1 MTPHG
6 HGHGCSPEN
15 VSCVSTLSDPGRRK
29 REDQDHTNLPPLA
42 QRRAD
47 DLHPRG
53 STLSA
58 GFSGCRARH
67 LCSRAPPGLRGH
79 SAIQLPRRRPA
90 GAGEDDGALVLQ
102 TMIWPAHLPSDGQK
116 GPRGGRYFKY
126 RPPGR
131 HSGHR
136 PPDLPPGRRR
146 RAASVAPRVAR
157 RRGTAPWRLL
167 PVMHVPRSTGC
178 LQRP

>member
-1 MTPHG
+1 MGMAMAARRRTCRVFQHSLTLADESERTRTTPTCRRLPSDEPTTSTRG
-6 HGHGCSPEN
+6 APRSPPA
-15 VSCVSTLSDPGRRK
+15 SP
-29 REDQDHTNLPPLA
+29 A
-42 QRRAD
+42 A
-47 DLHPRG
+47 
-53 STLSA
+53 
-58 GFSGCRARH
+58 ARVT
-67 LCSRAPPGLRGH
+67 SAPPGLRGH

-126 RPPGR
+126 RPPIR
-131 HSGHR
+131 RSGHR

-157 RRGTAPWRLL
+157 RRGTAPRRLL

-178 LQRP
+178 LRRP